1 VQRSRRVGYALR
13 VIAARVGD
21 DAASAFFVG
30 KRGDFV
36 LGPAQLESSD
46 GLQVFKFEKKPAMI
60 VRARAQVRHFKQR
73 RAYRDALQARVGLT
87 NFVEGDDGKLLSF
100 EL

>member
-1 VQRSRRVGYALR
+1 
-13 VIAARVGD
+13 
-21 DAASAFFVG
+21 
-30 KRGDFV
+30 
-36 LGPAQLESSD
+36 
-46 GLQVFKFEKKPAMI
+46 MI

-73 RAYRDALQARVGLT
+73 RAYRDALQAGVGLT